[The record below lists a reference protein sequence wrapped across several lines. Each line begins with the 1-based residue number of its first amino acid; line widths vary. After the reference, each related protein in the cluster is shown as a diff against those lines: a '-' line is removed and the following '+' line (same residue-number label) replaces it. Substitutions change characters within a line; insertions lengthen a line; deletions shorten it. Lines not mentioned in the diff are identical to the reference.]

1 MSSEQKKYESAFNCQ
16 CKKNIPDLLKPN
28 QILLDK
34 TTLVNINVLS
44 ALSIVASTA
53 LARTIVDV
61 LCDNTT
67 AIRDFILENRF
78 LTILAATGFVASSH
92 YHTHLY
98 LINKMSKLNQLRH
111 YSNDGYP
118 YSCESSIQNSEWLT
132 GAIAIPVGIMHG
144 TILGPAKLIKGSISL
159 ITNKLNDLNTFL
171 CGTSNQSNILSI
183 D

>member
-1 MSSEQKKYESAFNCQ
+1 MSSEEKKYESPFNCQ

-34 TTLVNINVLS
+34 TTLVNINVVS

-53 LARTIVDV
+53 LAKTIVQS
-61 LCDNTT
+61 LIDNTS
-67 AIRDFILENRF
+67 AISDFILENKI
-78 LTILAATGFVASSH
+78 LTTIVATGFVASSH

-111 YSNDGYP
+111 YPKDYDP
-118 YSCESSIQNSEWLT
+118 YQCGSSINNSEWIT
-132 GAIAIPVGIMHG
+132 GTIAIPVGIMHG

-171 CGTSNQSNILSI
+171 CGSSNQSNILSI